1 MQGAAVDEPFTQ
13 GLRNIKNA
21 IESRLKDS
29 GIALQRL
36 DDVTRESPRTMRG
49 LVMFDVGGN
58 DKVARVSFTLD
69 EIEDCREF
77 VAAYCVRLKINHA
90 INELM
95 S

>member
-1 MQGAAVDEPFTQ
+1 MQGAALDEPFTL

-21 IESRLKDS
+21 IESRVKDS
-29 GIALQRL
+29 GIALQSL
-36 DDVTRESPRTMRG
+36 ANITRECPRSMPG
-49 LVMFDVGGN
+49 LVIFDVGGN

-90 INELM
+90 INELL